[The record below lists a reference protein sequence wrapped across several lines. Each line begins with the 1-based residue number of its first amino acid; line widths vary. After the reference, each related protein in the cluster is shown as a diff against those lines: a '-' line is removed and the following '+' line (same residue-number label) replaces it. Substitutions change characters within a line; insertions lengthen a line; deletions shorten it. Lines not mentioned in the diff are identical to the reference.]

1 MSALPRPDS
10 LELNQWLKQAQA
22 GEITWTEL
30 AERLLKLEYTAGAD
44 HRPDTDR
51 RRRCGFGEV
60 IFGSGK
66 SITDIVSIAQQ
77 LLESGQD
84 EGLVTRLAADTAQMV
99 TDQFP
104 HSRYDDLGRTLR
116 LARREIST
124 VRPLP
129 SPAPLPVAILT
140 AGSTDLPVA
149 REAL

>member
-66 SITDIVSIAQQ
+66 STTDIVSIAQQ

-84 EGLVTRLAADTAQMV
+84 EVLVTRLAADTAQMV

-129 SPAPLPVAILT
+129 SPAPRRNN
-140 AGSTDLPVA
+140 PVA
-149 REAL
+149 RS